1 MGNPTDDLPPSY
13 ESITSPS
20 PSSSSNIHP
29 LPSPLTTHLQT
40 LPARLRATHQARM
53 TTQASR
59 DLDTTALLVPHVEAF
74 LADLTA
80 RQGSS
85 TTARW
90 PSVAELT
97 LVPAAAV
104 PAGWAMTGAAERR
117 KEGEVVRVGR
127 VDMAKAGGEKAGD
140 AVAAAAAAAAGFS
153 GDGDGDD
160 RDDGDEATSS
170 LARGEPG
177 GFDEWGRFDT
187 DDGAGGGAG
196 GGGRAGE
203 WWFRDEEMARRLA
216 AYLRPEPNLE
226 RKHVQ
231 AAVAERKVVPVK
243 EEKPSSGWRWGLGG
257 GSSRKKAPGEEKSPI
272 PSPVTPSSPSPSVGT
287 GSEIDDWVKMTVRAE
302 EVTFR
307 KENEFGVWES
317 RRGWG
322 VVVTVRVAKV

>member
-29 LPSPLTTHLQT
+29 LPSPLTDHLRT
-40 LPARLRATHQARM
+40 LPARLRETHWARM

-59 DLDTTALLVPHVEAF
+59 DLDTTSLIVPHIEAF

-80 RQGSS
+80 LRG
-85 TTARW
+85 TARC
-90 PSVAELT
+90 PPVAELT

-104 PAGWAMTGAAERR
+104 PPGWVMTGAAERR
-117 KEGEVVRVGR
+117 KEGEAVRVGR
-127 VDMAKAGGEKAGD
+127 VDMRKLGGEKGGD
-140 AVAAAAAAAAGFS
+140 DAASVS
-153 GDGDGDD
+153 GGLGLGSDEDDDGDG
-160 RDDGDEATSS
+160 RTSS
-170 LARGEPG
+170 LAPGEA

-187 DDGAGGGAG
+187 EDSGDAGRG
-196 GGGRAGE
+196 GGGGE

-226 RKHVQ
+226 RRHVQ
-231 AAVAERKVVPVK
+231 AAVAERKTAPAK

-257 GSSRKKAPGEEKSPI
+257 GSSRKKGAGEEKSPL
-272 PSPVTPSSPSPSVGT
+272 PSPVTPSSPSPVVGA
-287 GSEIDDWVKMTVRAE
+287 GGEIDDWVKMTVRAE

-317 RRGWG
+317 RSGWG
-322 VVVTVRVAKV
+322 VVVTIRMANV